1 MAGVSGKEFWN
12 IPTITSI
19 SDEMSMA
26 ESSYMLTHQEGN
38 WKFIVEFFTCIYIYF
53 FLMFQRI

>member
-12 IPTITSI
+12 SPTITSI

-26 ESSYMLTHQEGN
+26 ESSYMLTHWEGN
-38 WKFIVEFFTCIYIYF
+38 WKFIVEFFTCIYIYIYF
-53 FLMFQRI
+53 

>member
-38 WKFIVEFFTCIYIYF
+38 WKFIVEFFTCIYIYI